1 MKKKLAIFF
10 VCGILALS
18 IQTFAQFLPEDVA
31 EWPKWIE
38 FMKAANITASS
49 QMGGAEAV
57 TSPWKLTLEKD
68 GVTRNGLWKNPEGRM
83 GGFIEGW
90 RYEIAAYLMDQ
101 LIGLN
106 MVAPTIEKEFNGNK
120 GSLQLWV
127 ESEMT
132 LKKKTENNVKTPSYK
147 VFPWNRATY
156 LQRFFDNL
164 IGNEDRHMNN
174 ILITKDWRIY
184 LIDHSRSF
192 RTAKKFV
199 DTLLYS
205 SKGGKEGPKPMSELP
220 RAIVDKVKALTFDSI
235 KAACGETLKEDE
247 INAVLKRRD
256 LIVKEIDEM
265 IKKNGEENVLY

>member
-1 MKKKLAIFF
+1 MRKKLAIFF
-10 VCGILALS
+10 VCGILVLS
-18 IQTFAQFLPEDVA
+18 VQSFAQFLPEDIA

-38 FMKAANITASS
+38 FMKTANITAST

-57 TSPWKLTLEKD
+57 TSPWRLTLEKD
-68 GVTRNGLWKNPEGRM
+68 GIKRDGLWKNPEGRM

-90 RYEIAAYLMDQ
+90 RYEIAAYLIDQ

-106 MVAPTIEKEFNGNK
+106 MVAPTIEREFNNSK

-132 LKKKTENNVKTPSYK
+132 LKKKTEQNIKTPSYK
-147 VFPWNRATY
+147 VFYWNRATY

-174 ILITKDWRIY
+174 LLITKDWRIY

-192 RTAKKFV
+192 RTAKNSP
-199 DTLLYS
+199 TAS
-205 SKGGKEGPKPMSELP
+205 STAP
-220 RAIVDKVKALTFDSI
+220 RAA
-235 KAACGETLKEDE
+235 
-247 INAVLKRRD
+247 
-256 LIVKEIDEM
+256 
-265 IKKNGEENVLY
+265 KKDPSR

>member
-1 MKKKLAIFF
+1 MKKKLVIFF

-38 FMKAANITASS
+38 FMKSANITASS

>member
-1 MKKKLAIFF
+1 MRKKLAIFF
-10 VCGILALS
+10 VCGILVLS
-18 IQTFAQFLPEDVA
+18 VQSFAQFLPEDIA

-38 FMKAANITASS
+38 FMKTANITESS

-68 GVTRNGLWKNPEGRM
+68 GVKRNGLWKNPEGRM
-83 GGFIEGW
+83 AGFIEGW
-90 RYEIAAYLMDQ
+90 RFEIAAYLIDQ

-106 MVAPTIEKEFNGNK
+106 MVPPTVEREFNNSK

-132 LKKKTENNVKTPSYK
+132 LKKKTEQNIKTPSYK
-147 VFPWNRATY
+147 VFYWNRATY

-174 ILITKDWRIY
+174 LLITKDWRIY

-192 RTAKKFV
+192 RTAKKFT
-199 DTLLYS
+199 DSLLYS

-235 KAACGETLKEDE
+235 KAAVGSYVEDDE
-247 INAVLKRRD
+247 IKAVLKRRD
-256 LIVKEIDEM
+256 LIMKEIDEM
-265 IKKNGEENVLY
+265 IKKNGEDTVLY